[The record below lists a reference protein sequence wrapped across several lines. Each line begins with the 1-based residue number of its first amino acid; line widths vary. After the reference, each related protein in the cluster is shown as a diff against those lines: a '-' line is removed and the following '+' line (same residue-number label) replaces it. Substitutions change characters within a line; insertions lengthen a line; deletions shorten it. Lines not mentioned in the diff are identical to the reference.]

1 MVYINDSPSTTKD
14 LGASRVAFDEAAVC
28 RVYDIFSTWGNP
40 FEFNESLFNIA
51 SGLVASPDV
60 SRDLLN
66 AGSCGEAALQRF
78 FKERVNSGEKPFY
91 DAIPRCNLKSFA
103 ALKVKKLCKLKEKSI
118 TINAER
124 GIFANLLVIR
134 EKRETTSMR
143 DLLSFSLGPIPW
155 SLALPMEVLVSKG
168 QSKSIF
174 LVTDQYLP
182 NSVEE
187 MERNRRTA
195 GGAIKFTLNRREQKR
210 PKQFK
215 KYLSDPCNKIQLVKF
230 LIADWSN
237 SDRFKSKIGNRC
249 IYVTVEDKCYAIYVE
264 EEEVRCTEAEELFS
278 NQEEADTK
286 TFFAANTLN
295 YWDME
300 TYALIGSKNLTR
312 VLDIKAIYDNIGPSV
327 ASSLPALHAFTGC
340 DYTSAFHG
348 IGKVKALKVL
358 KKDERFQYVFGVI
371 GDDFEF
377 DGDLFEIIQEFVC
390 TLYGLKSLSDV
401 NEARYKK
408 FCSSKRKIP
417 EPQQL
422 PPTSDELLQQCKRVS
437 YVAGIVKRAFEPNPE
452 VPSLHGFGWKIN
464 SDALEIEWM
473 TKSPA
478 PDSILELVS
487 CNCKKLN
494 VLCKTVFASAM
505 ALSAQTCVGAQIAT
519 TTLRKKMMM
528 YLIART
534 MQPKSIMMRTVKA
547 LKDLKIKIYRI
558 NNLCTLV
565 YYIKCS
571 NKECEYKYEYDGLED
586 GLLNVGQH
594 LVSHKLL
601 RRFML
606 SFLRGRMP
614 IYIFHSI
621 YVQEKRDDGL
631 SELVENFVYNKF
643 KDLWYSYLRLT
654 DIDKRI
660 DPLASFLQTV
670 EKDSPENIPR
680 YSKFK
685 ERIMIKSKSCRTL
698 LLRYCN
704 SSRCKKNRL
713 SRDEYDELL
722 DLLQMESP
730 DITTLVKEINDSSVM
745 EDHQYTKPNK
755 KTPTLSAAFTC
766 PHVWVP
772 FIEAL
777 GTSTPVCGV
786 IHQDADLLHSLEE
799 LIASN
804 SVTSAQL
811 KTFKSS
817 MPILHD
823 LIVSHADFQFPK
835 SLIPV
840 LKLMIERSKNPF
852 KNAPLT
858 SVSGLL
864 LTKDRELRYS
874 HWPKLYQVRERGV
887 YEMDV
892 KSASRS
898 SHSCNKKSTGH
909 PTLLP
914 GIFTMFV
921 NTNRQMFP
929 SASFSHDLKKVSIG
943 GLV

>member
-1 MVYINDSPSTTKD
+1 MAKEEEFQSLQLFASSNELEHFIDDISSKNFHELLMKHDNILELFNRYENHLSDHTAAGPMATFWQSFLEMINILFCFIRSLRIGDWHLHLESTRKMLPWMFAYDCPNYSRHLTYYWAEMQKLPEKHPSIYEEFRNGNFSTRRQPGFFNAIASDQVIEQTINREQKCQRGITGYSTTSGTVQRWVLTSHCAAKALGKLESMVYINDSPSTTKD

-155 SLALPMEVLVSKG
+155 SLALPDGGLVKTVKSKLLSGLESDVPSLEMLPDDTVYVYDGMVLLQQLDAIHLDTVSKG

-300 TYALIGSKNLTR
+300 TYALIGSKNLTH

-422 PPTSDELLQQCKRVS
+422 PPTSDELLQHCKRVL

-487 CNCKKLN
+487 CNCKKAK
-494 VLCKTVFASAM
+494 CAM
-505 ALSAQTCVGAQIAT
+505 QNCV
-519 TTLRKKMMM
+519 
-528 YLIART
+528 
-534 MQPKSIMMRTVKA
+534 
-547 LKDLKIKIYRI
+547 
-558 NNLCTLV
+558 C
-565 YYIKCS
+565 
-571 NKECEYKYEYDGLED
+571 
-586 GLLNVGQH
+586 
-594 LVSHKLL
+594 VSH
-601 RRFML
+601 
-606 SFLRGRMP
+606 
-614 IYIFHSI
+614 
-621 YVQEKRDDGL
+621 GL
-631 SELVENFVYNKF
+631 KC
-643 KDLWYSYLRLT
+643 T
-654 DIDKRI
+654 DMCGC
-660 DPLASFLQTV
+660 T
-670 EKDSPENIPR
+670 N
-680 YSKFK
+680 
-685 ERIMIKSKSCRTL
+685 
-698 LLRYCN
+698 CN
-704 SSRCKKNRL
+704 
-713 SRDEYDELL
+713 
-722 DLLQMESP
+722 
-730 DITTLVKEINDSSVM
+730 ND
-745 EDHQYTKPNK
+745 
-755 KTPTLSAAFTC
+755 
-766 PHVWVP
+766 
-772 FIEAL
+772 
-777 GTSTPVCGV
+777 
-786 IHQDADLLHSLEE
+786 LEE
-799 LIASN
+799 EDDDVSDSEDDAAEEHN
-804 SVTSAQL
+804 DEDCE
-811 KTFKSS
+811 SS
-817 MPILHD
+817 EGPED
-823 LIVSHADFQFPK
+823 
-835 SLIPV
+835 
-840 LKLMIERSKNPF
+840 
-852 KNAPLT
+852 
-858 SVSGLL
+858 
-864 LTKDRELRYS
+864 
-874 HWPKLYQVRERGV
+874 
-887 YEMDV
+887 
-892 KSASRS
+892 
-898 SHSCNKKSTGH
+898 
-909 PTLLP
+909 
-914 GIFTMFV
+914 
-921 NTNRQMFP
+921 
-929 SASFSHDLKKVSIG
+929 
-943 GLV
+943 